1 MREVDLTVSFKV
13 KVIVDDDSAEHV
25 QDKAV
30 RDFVKGDL
38 KFSLSGLVKEGMEIS
53 KVSKIIFV

>member
-1 MREVDLTVSFKV
+1 
-13 KVIVDDDSAEHV
+13 V